1 MHLEKPQAATTITP
15 KAVAQ
20 AAPDSQLLN
29 RQPHPNSL
37 LQRTDSCVPDLGGD
51 WVACFDQNSVQRPGS
66 ASHSGPTPLP
76 ATEQPTPQGPAEVR
90 TSTMPDTL
98 AETRSSIQPHQLPQT
113 QLAQPPALNYK
124 LSSKI
129 SVVPRQA
136 AELDQL
142 PNALPHPVPQKPLK
156 VHLVSVAGDV
166 EAQALEHRETQT
178 QGGEQH
184 EKQIQ
189 AQEQHEQLVHASDFV
204 ILAARNED
212 KVSHIEVR
220 NKNRKDYTFNINSMR
235 SRVLHRAAQV
245 HSGNTSKC
253 YQGDCTSKEA
263 DEVLGSCH
271 ADALLCWLHPVHL
284 WLAGLICA

>member
-1 MHLEKPQAATTITP
+1 MIKILSKGL
-15 KAVAQ
+15 AQ
-20 AAPDSQLLN
+20 LHILAQHHCLPLN
-29 RQPHPNSL
+29 SRPHKGQ
-37 LQRTDSCVPDLGGD
+37 QRCAHPPCLTL
-51 WVACFDQNSVQRPGS
+51 WQRPGPAFS
-66 ASHSGPTPLP
+66 LISFPRHSF
-76 ATEQPTPQGPAEVR
+76 
-90 TSTMPDTL
+90 
-98 AETRSSIQPHQLPQT
+98 
-113 QLAQPPALNYK
+113 AQPPALNYK

-253 YQGDCTSKEA
+253 CQGDCTSKEA